1 MKSVINWLKNI
12 SNIEHSRHRSIF
24 NFMVNILA
32 GLAAYALKPKKPLL
46 NIQRSFMA
54 VV

>member
-1 MKSVINWLKNI
+1 ESVIDQLKNI

-32 GLAAYALKPKKPLL
+32 GLAAYALKPKKPSL